1 MTKEVKKI
9 TLGSIFSWVFGI
21 LFLLAGVGSIP
32 NSPIA
37 GIIIILC
44 SAMIIPYFNHLIA
57 EKWNIKIS
65 GGVKFLLTIIIFIAM
80 GFAMA
85 NDMAT
90 QATETQPTQNV
101 EETTQP
107 TPPQKEFT
115 SKTYDDL
122 WKVFNPD
129 SKYTDLQ
136 KEQFF
141 NENFKNKYVEWT
153 GTVKD
158 VDASILNNLKLYI
171 EQRSKGDFDFDGGDL
186 IIYMNKNQYD
196 ELIRLSKGDVVTY
209 SARMDS
215 FVDLMGFTFYL
226 KEGELTP

>member
-1 MTKEVKKI
+1 
-9 TLGSIFSWVFGI
+9 
-21 LFLLAGVGSIP
+21 
-32 NSPIA
+32 
-37 GIIIILC
+37 
-44 SAMIIPYFNHLIA
+44 
-57 EKWNIKIS
+57 
-65 GGVKFLLTIIIFIAM
+65 M